1 MRYKNVSELRDEGAT
16 LLGVVEKAFQVL
28 EMFSE
33 DPAFTTYW
41 ASLTPAKRD
50 ARFTN
55 LVDTLR
61 LHE

>member
-1 MRYKNVSELRDEGAT
+1 
-16 LLGVVEKAFQVL
+16 LGVVEKAFQVL

-33 DPAFTTYW
+33 DRAFATYW

-50 ARFTN
+50 VRFTN